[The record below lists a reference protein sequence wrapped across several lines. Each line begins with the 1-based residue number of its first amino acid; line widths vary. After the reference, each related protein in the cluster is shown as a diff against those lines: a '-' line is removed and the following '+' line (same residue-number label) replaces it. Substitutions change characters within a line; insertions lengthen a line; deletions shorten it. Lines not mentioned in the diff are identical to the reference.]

1 MAIRS
6 IFSLTFRMSERKP
19 KVLVVGS
26 GGVGAIGALCLT
38 LNGEAD
44 VTLVVRS
51 DYAKVN
57 ESGFTIKSVTY
68 GEHENWK
75 PRHIVKSVADAYER
89 FGDFDFILLT
99 TKNIPDGPITCED
112 IIRPAVTSKTV
123 IILLQNGIGIEKPMI
138 EQFPHNV
145 ILSGVTLLCST
156 NINCVVCNL
165 LKDQIYLGAWSNPNI
180 ENHAEKEQSAIDE
193 FTRIYCNEKYNKV
206 FIDENVEKTRWE
218 KLLYNAA
225 LNSTTTIVNLDVS
238 RCQIAGANDELFR
251 PAMRE
256 VVAIAASEG
265 IEISP
270 ETVEKFIHISDGQ
283 FYSPSM
289 CVDARKKQ
297 LFESEII
304 LGDPIKIA
312 EANGVETPVLKTLYT
327 LLSMVQFRIKEE
339 KGIIKIDENEY
350 RNTNSDS
357 YPDILKK

>member
-1 MAIRS
+1 
-6 IFSLTFRMSERKP
+6 MSERKS

-57 ESGFTIKSVTY
+57 ESGYTIKSVTY

-145 ILSGVTLLCST
+145 ILSGVSLIGSS
-156 NINCVVCNL
+156 NINCVVSNL
-165 LKDQIYLGAWSNPNI
+165 HKDQIYLGAWSNPNI
-180 ENHAEKEQSAIDE
+180 ENHAEKEQSAINE
-193 FTRIYCNEKYNKV
+193 FTRIYSNEKYNRV
-206 FIDENVEKTRWE
+206 IIDENVQKTRWE
-218 KLLYNAA
+218 KLVYNSV
-225 LNSTTTIVNLDVS
+225 LNTTTTVVNLDVS
-238 RCQIAGANDELFR
+238 RCQIAGANNDLFR

-256 VVAIAASEG
+256 VIAIAASEG
-265 IEISP
+265 IEISSDTI
-270 ETVEKFIHISDGQ
+270 ERFIHIGDGL

-289 CVDARKKQ
+289 CVDAKKKQ
-297 LFESEII
+297 LFELEVI
-304 LGDPIKIA
+304 LGNPLKIA
-312 EANGVETPVLKTLYT
+312 KANGVETPILRTLYT
-327 LLSMVQFRIKEE
+327 LLTMVQFRIKEE
-339 KGIIKIDENEY
+339 RGIVKIDENEY